1 MKSVALFLS
10 SLSVAGFLVGCGAT
24 ANYQAASLPQQL
36 AAAPTVNAKKIDM
49 TAMAGAVQPSD
60 RLTAGDAV
68 VLTIATGIEQERPP
82 EWTLRVAEDGSLHVP
97 LVGPVPVAGMRLT
110 DAEKLLTSESIRRGV
125 YVSPNVTLR
134 MEQRRANQVTVL
146 GAVNKPQTYELPVG
160 GSDLMTAIS
169 MAEGFNE
176 NANTIAQIRH
186 PVGTGARLAAIAQ
199 TQRVSYPGSAV
210 PPPVPDQF
218 EMDLMRLDEVP
229 ENHLQ
234 LVDGS
239 VVMIYEKPER
249 FVNVTGLVRRSDMIE
264 MPKDGDMRLLDAISQ
279 AGGLSESLANKVKII
294 RKGPN
299 DSEVVIEASIRDAK
313 RGGPANLRLAPN
325 DLVSVE
331 ETPLTYTLGTI
342 KTFIRF
348 GFSSAVPGI

>member
-1 MKSVALFLS
+1 MKSVAPLS
-10 SLSVAGFLVGCGAT
+10 LYFITLTSVFGCSST
-24 ANYQAASLPQQL
+24 ANYQAASLPQDL
-36 AAAPTVNAKKIDM
+36 AAPQTVNAKKIDM
-49 TAMAGAVQPSD
+49 TALAGSVQPSD
-60 RLTAGDAV
+60 RLTPGDAV
-68 VLTIATGIEQERPP
+68 IVTFATGIETDKPP
-82 EWTLRVAEDGSLHVP
+82 EWTIRVAEDGSLNVP

-110 DAEKLLTSESIRRGV
+110 DAEKLLAFESVRRGV

-134 MEQRRANQVTVL
+134 IEQRRSNQVTVL

-169 MAEGFNE
+169 MAEGFSE
-176 NANTIAQIRH
+176 TANTVAQIRH
-186 PVGTGARLAAIAQ
+186 PPGTGARLASIAQ
-199 TQRVSYPGSAV
+199 TQQVSYPNGVV

-218 EMDLMRLDEVP
+218 EMDLLRLNEVP
-229 ENHLQ
+229 ESHLQ

-249 FVNVTGLVRRSDMIE
+249 FVNVTGLVRQSDMIV
-264 MPKDGDMRLLDAISQ
+264 MPKDGDMRLMDAISQ

-294 RKGPN
+294 RKRPD

-313 RGGPANLRLAPN
+313 KGGPANIRLAPN
-325 DLVSVE
+325 DLVSIE

>member
-1 MKSVALFLS
+1 
-10 SLSVAGFLVGCGAT
+10 
-24 ANYQAASLPQQL
+24 
-36 AAAPTVNAKKIDM
+36 M
-49 TAMAGAVQPSD
+49 TALAGSIQPAD
-60 RLTAGDAV
+60 RLTPGDAV
-68 VLTIATGIEQERPP
+68 IVTIATGIETEKAP
-82 EWTLRVAEDGSLHVP
+82 EWTIRVAEDGSLNVP
-97 LVGPVPVAGMRLT
+97 LVGPVSVAGMRLT
-110 DAEKLLTSESIRRGV
+110 DAEKLLAFESVRRGV

-160 GSDLMTAIS
+160 ASDLMTAIS
-169 MAEGFNE
+169 MAEGFSE
-176 NANTIAQIRH
+176 NANTVAQIRH
-186 PVGTGARLAAIAQ
+186 PPGTGARLAALAQ
-199 TQRVSYPGSAV
+199 TRQVSYPGEAV

-218 EMDLMRLDEVP
+218 EMDLMRLNEVP
-229 ENHLQ
+229 QSHLQ

-239 VVMIYEKPER
+239 VVMISEKPER
-249 FVNVTGLVRRSDMIE
+249 FVNVTGLVRQSDMIL

-294 RKGPN
+294 RKRPD

-313 RGGPANLRLAPN
+313 KGGAANLRLAPN

>member
-1 MKSVALFLS
+1 MKSLALFLS
-10 SLSVAGFLVGCGAT
+10 VWLGLAGLIGCSST
-24 ANYQAASLPQQL
+24 ANYQASNLPQQL
-36 AAAPTVNAKKIDM
+36 AAPKTVNAKKIDM
-49 TAMAGAVQPSD
+49 TALAGTVQPAD
-60 RLTAGDAV
+60 RLTPGDAV
-68 VLTIATGIEQERPP
+68 ILTVATGIEQEKPP
-82 EWTLRVAEDGSLHVP
+82 EWTLRVAEDGSLNVP
-97 LVGPVPVAGMRLT
+97 LVGPVAVAGMRLT
-110 DAEKLLTSESIRRGV
+110 DAEKLLAFESVRRGV

-134 MEQRRANQVTVL
+134 IEQRRAHHVTVL
-146 GAVNKPQTYELPVG
+146 GAVNKPQTYELPAG

-169 MAEGFNE
+169 MAEGFSE

-186 PVGTGARLAAIAQ
+186 PPGTGVRLAAMAQ
-199 TQRVSYPGSAV
+199 TQQVAYPNAPV

-218 EMDLMRLDEVP
+218 ELDLLRLDEVP
-229 ENHLQ
+229 ENHRQ

-249 FVNVTGLVRRSDMIE
+249 YINVTGLVRQSDMIE
-264 MPKDGDMRLLDAISQ
+264 MPKDGDMRLMDAISQ
-279 AGGLSESLANKVKII
+279 AGGLSESLADKVKII
-294 RKGPN
+294 RKRPD
-299 DSEVVIEASIRDAK
+299 DSEVVIEASIRDAMK
-313 RGGPANLRLAPN
+313 GGPANLRLAPN